1 MSQDSALDRDGTL
14 NVKPARGE
22 YVNSVDQFEWI
33 ESVRE
38 ALKTLGDEG
47 FKFVIISNQAGVS
60 TGVTKIEDLNEIN
73 DYIRDEFL
81 RLGLT
86 LLEIYVCTDHWSSE
100 SECRKPKP
108 GMFIAAANDHRFR
121 LDRVIYV
128 GDDERD
134 ALASINAGCNC
145 LLVSS
150 EKLQDQLDPNVDL
163 VGRNL
168 SDLVPDILRQYEIW
182 ENSNV

>member
-1 MSQDSALDRDGTL
+1 M
-14 NVKPARGE
+14 
-22 YVNSVDQFEWI
+22 
-33 ESVRE
+33 
-38 ALKTLGDEG
+38 
-47 FKFVIISNQAGVS
+47 IISNQAGVS
-60 TGVTKIEDLNEIN
+60 TGATKIEDLNEIN
-73 DYIRDEFL
+73 NYIRDDFL

-108 GMFIAAANDHRFR
+108 GMFFAAANDHRFR